1 MFCTIPPTHTEY
13 VFLFQDELEAYQEG
27 AVALVAVVNEEQV
40 PAWIRFETH
49 HMSIILNHQVFMSH
63 RSWTDVLEILF
74 GLIYELP

>member
-40 PAWIRFETH
+40 PA
-49 HMSIILNHQVFMSH
+49 
-63 RSWTDVLEILF
+63 
-74 GLIYELP
+74 